1 MFLVRD
7 IMHCKPGKARPMVEK
22 FVALS
27 KVTQPMGFSAMR
39 VMTDMSGERFWTV
52 IAEIE
57 VADLGEYATLSRK
70 AMESKELKDIMQGY
84 HDLVESGR
92 REIYMLEK

>member
-39 VMTDMSGERFWTV
+39 VMTDVSGERFWTV
-52 IAEIE
+52 IAEVE
-57 VADLGEYATLSRK
+57 VADLGEYATQSRK
-70 AMESKELKDIMQGY
+70 AMDTKELKAIMKDY